1 MTRRDTRNQPEGEAR
16 VEDRVFDPTTR
27 YGRDVTLDMIEIGHK
42 NDEFTYLAC
51 DHEAPCPNHG
61 LPAHLNCIVIAVDG
75 ACRGNGTAEARGAA
89 GIFVGKKSTYN
100 RSVPVG
106 AQGATNQTTELMA
119 GLLGL
124 HQAMAI
130 ARSGDLGEEPL
141 DTVVIKADSE
151 YLVKGMTE
159 RVLRWERNGYRTSR
173 GEAVKN
179 AGLFRELQTQVQALD
194 ALAVEVLFWQVPR
207 VRNQEADRLANEA
220 FSDNSNTS

>member
-1 MTRRDTRNQPEGEAR
+1 M
-16 VEDRVFDPTTR
+16 
-27 YGRDVTLDMIEIGHK
+27 DMIGIGHDD
-42 NDEFTYLAC
+42 DEFTYLAC
-51 DHEAPCPNHG
+51 DHAAPCPNHG
-61 LPAHLNCIVIAVDG
+61 LPEHLNCIVIAADG

-100 RSVPVG
+100 RSMPLG
-106 AQGATNQTTELMA
+106 AQGATNQKAELMA

-130 ARSGDLGEEPL
+130 AQADDLGDEPL

-159 RVLRWERNGYRTSR
+159 RVFRWERNGYRTSR

-179 AGLFRELQTQVQALD
+179 AELFQELQTQVQTLNALS
-194 ALAVEVLFWQVPR
+194 VKVLFWQVPR
-207 VRNQEADRLANEA
+207 VRNQEADRLANGA
-220 FSDNSNTS
+220 FLDGLNIS